1 MLYGNLKYDFFLL
14 KSFAKNMSCGTE
26 IIVETP
32 TGSSGQLPSNIQQ
45 SSGPGSGPNAPGDVS
60 HLSTNLLDPVAA
72 AVHRRR
78 SSAILSADAT
88 GFCRI
93 CRKVIMKNETSHRC
107 SNCQELVCDD
117 CSSYSS
123 REESKVCLIINN
135 HRKIFILFFQKYW
148 MCSFCRRRGS
158 HLVLVTTSGQTLSSM
173 SSAATTTA
181 AESFS
186 TSSTSSKRQLSVHS
200 TTTAGMASSMNN
212 LTSTGMTTT
221 TNGQQRQQQQFLTAT
236 PNALNAKVCK
246 V

>member
-1 MLYGNLKYDFFLL
+1 MKNIPDNQSAKFFFALN
-14 KSFAKNMSCGTE
+14 SFAKNMSGTE

-32 TGSSGQLPSNIQQ
+32 TGTGTMPNIQPTVSSGLL
-45 SSGPGSGPNAPGDVS
+45 GSQGSAAPGDVS

-123 REESKVCLIINN
+123 REESKVCDKSKYFFFFNKN
-135 HRKIFILFFQKYW
+135 FQNYSTIFYKSIGCVAF
-148 MCSFCRRRGS
+148 
-158 HLVLVTTSGQTLSSM
+158 VDVV
-173 SSAATTTA
+173 
-181 AESFS
+181 
-186 TSSTSSKRQLSVHS
+186 VHI
-200 TTTAGMASSMNN
+200 
-212 LTSTGMTTT
+212 
-221 TNGQQRQQQQFLTAT
+221 
-236 PNALNAKVCK
+236 
-246 V
+246 